1 MAGSK
6 SEYLDHITNFTSR
19 IVTLMSEPNNVDMIV
34 CWLIQLDNLT
44 AKLKLTVLHTLKK
57 YETQLKKSSFTMNF
71 ILKRKND
78 LLILSSKTQQIS
90 ENSLETTSETL
101 FPFSEPVYSMM
112 NFLNQE
118 NFSNSEFKCNLQK
131 HKI

>member
-1 MAGSK
+1 
-6 SEYLDHITNFTSR
+6 
-19 IVTLMSEPNNVDMIV
+19 
-34 CWLIQLDNLT
+34 
-44 AKLKLTVLHTLKK
+44 
-57 YETQLKKSSFTMNF
+57 MNF
-71 ILKRKND
+71 ILKREND

-118 NFSNSEFKCNLQK
+118 NFSISEFKCNLQK
-131 HKI
+131 QDLNLYPLKVHIAVTVPIVDHQEHH